1 MGGGAAMRAAAKV
14 AGTSIL
20 NGGLR
25 GIVPDHPVSAAARK
39 VARPVSV
46 FTSSSPS
53 SSMDTLKTSAASSG
67 GIDQGAVKVACW
79 DIDEWE
85 FAGGEEDSLAVS
97 SEGLPRLVF
106 GGTPSIEEAKEA
118 TSELKDVLEKY

>member
-1 MGGGAAMRAAAKV
+1 MRAAAKV

-46 FTSSSPS
+46 FTSSSS
-53 SSMDTLKTSAASSG
+53 SSSSTDTLKTSAASSG

-85 FAGGEEDSLAVS
+85 FAGGEEDLLAVS
-97 SEGLPRLVF
+97 SEELPRLVF